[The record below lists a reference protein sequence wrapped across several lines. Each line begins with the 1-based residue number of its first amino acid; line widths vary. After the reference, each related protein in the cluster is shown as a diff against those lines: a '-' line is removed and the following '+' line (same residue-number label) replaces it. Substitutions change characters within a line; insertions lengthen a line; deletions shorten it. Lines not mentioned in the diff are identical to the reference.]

1 MFHLHPGAF
10 GIGPEDPGEDRERM
24 HRIALHEA
32 RIAHDHHTG
41 VDADVALAHELRSA
55 RLRFATTCG
64 AATTRG
70 AATSGV
76 ADLAAGCA

>member
-24 HRIALHEA
+24 HRIALRDA

-41 VDADVALAHELRSA
+41 TADDVALARELQRAA
-55 RLRFATTCG
+55 RLRLATQSATTN
-64 AATTRG
+64 
-70 AATSGV
+70 GV
-76 ADLAAGCA
+76 ADLAACCA